1 MDKLLHPPDVAGALL
16 TPVATLAYWRHKG
29 VGPAWFRIGKRV
41 VYTEAAVQAW
51 LEEQQAATAR

>member
-1 MDKLLHPPDVAGALL
+1 MEKILLAPEVAEHVR
-16 TPVATLAYWRHKG
+16 TPEATLAYWRHKG

-51 LEEQQAATAR
+51 LEEQQQATR